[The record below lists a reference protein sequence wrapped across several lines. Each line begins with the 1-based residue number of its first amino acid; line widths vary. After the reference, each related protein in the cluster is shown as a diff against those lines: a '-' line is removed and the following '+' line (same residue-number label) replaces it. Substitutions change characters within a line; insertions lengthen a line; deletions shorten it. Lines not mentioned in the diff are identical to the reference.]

1 MTYDDSLDE
10 IRGILEKTK
19 KQEIDPELTEKL
31 VKNTSISAEKML
43 LNYTADSPRIF
54 HTTMKDIFGAHIAV
68 HTKLSE
74 GLKKA
79 MPIMV
84 IMVVAMVGV
93 VGVSQLPMIIDQV
106 GKTFGVEKRVEVERI
121 QQVEVVYLTPDE
133 ARAQGIVVEDAPT
146 GINPDTIDRGEN
158 APQLNPVPDDVQITE
173 DGVNNPR
180 TEGFDI
186 AGNLIPKPIPW
197 EGGNNANEQKTC
209 DVANGYTRHWV
220 SSSLVP
226 EEYQSDRSSQWLCL
240 TIDGYN
246 ASIMNEPIN
255 ATYIGTYEVRN

>member
-1 MTYDDSLDE
+1 MPYDDSLDE
-10 IRGILEKTK
+10 IRGILDKSK
-19 KQEIDPELTEKL
+19 KQEIDPELTHKL
-31 VKNTSISAEKML
+31 VRNTSISAEKIL

-93 VGVSQLPMIIDQV
+93 VGISQLPMIIDQM
-106 GKTFGVEKRVEVERI
+106 GKSFGTEKHIVTETI
-121 QQVEVVYLTPDE
+121 QQVEIVYLTPDE
-133 ARAQGIVVEDAPT
+133 AREQGIEVEDTPT
-146 GINPDTIDRGEN
+146 GIQPDTINRGDN
-158 APQLNPVPDDVQITE
+158 TPQLNPVPDDVQVDETA
-173 DGVNNPR
+173 VNNPR
-180 TEGFDI
+180 TDGFDI
-186 AGNLIPKPIPW
+186 AGNLIPKPIPF
-197 EGGNNANEQKTC
+197 ETGNTAENQKTC
-209 DVANGYTRHWV
+209 DTANGYERYWV

-226 EEYQSDRSSQWLCL
+226 EEYKSNRSSQWLCL

-246 ASIMNEPIN
+246 ASIMNQPIN
-255 ATYIGTYEVRN
+255 ATQIGTYEARN